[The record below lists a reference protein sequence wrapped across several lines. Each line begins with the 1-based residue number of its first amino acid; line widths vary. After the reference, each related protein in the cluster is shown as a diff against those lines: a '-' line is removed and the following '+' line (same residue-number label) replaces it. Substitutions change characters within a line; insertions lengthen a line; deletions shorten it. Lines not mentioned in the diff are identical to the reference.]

1 MISCLFTDT
10 MVSTGCCS
18 ILDNIVTFLF
28 KKLTKKN
35 KTGAHH
41 HPQHGADLNGVG
53 GGESLV
59 RILEMRPEI
68 LQQVRLQVWFSAKV

>member
-1 MISCLFTDT
+1 MSIMCKFTVFVCVPDT

-35 KTGAHH
+35 KTGALSGT
-41 HPQHGADLNGVG
+41 PQVNGTAD
-53 GGESLV
+53 GESLV

-68 LQQVRLQVWFSAKV
+68 LQQVR

>member
-1 MISCLFTDT
+1 

-28 KKLTKKN
+28 KKVTKKS
-35 KTGAHH
+35 KKS
-41 HPQHGADLNGVG
+41 LENGVSG
-53 GGESLV
+53 SGDALV

-68 LQQVRLQVWFSAKV
+68 LQQVKC